1 MMLRLSLN
9 ELHVFFNMQVVYC
22 SHWFIS
28 EVIILAC
35 IRCNGVMAEC
45 RSKVVGNAAS
55 YPEGAQV

>member
-1 MMLRLSLN
+1 MLLWLSLN
-9 ELHVFFNMQVVYC
+9 ELNVFFNIQVVYC

-35 IRCNGVMAEC
+35 IQCNGVMAEC
-45 RSKVVGNAAS
+45 HFIVVGNGAS

>member
-1 MMLRLSLN
+1 MSCIF
-9 ELHVFFNMQVVYC
+9 FFNIQVVYC

-35 IRCNGVMAEC
+35 IQYNGVMAEY
-45 RSKVVGNAAS
+45 RSKVVGNSAS